1 MNKLYKTTIFLFLMC
16 FIIHAKAQTDKI
28 TTFTIDGKIKG
39 IDSGIIYGLTPDQ
52 KIVDSAVIVK
62 GKFIL
67 NGKFISPGRM
77 LFKIKPGNWMF
88 PAFVDV
94 SHISFDIDTAGTMHQ
109 YSNGKDYPVI
119 TRVNEIGSPLA
130 DAYNTYAKE
139 TGQEEYLSLAGK
151 LPSMNKDSA
160 AYLTSKMAAIQKS
173 FPEKAK
179 SWIANYVRLNPMSIP
194 GIFIFNEIFTQL
206 PDKSTPYLSSMLSKF
221 TGDAKA
227 SSYYQALYSRLPG
240 KSVLIGKIAPD
251 FTLLKRD
258 STKVTLSSTRGSI
271 VLLDFWAS
279 WCVPC
284 RANIPALKKVYAK
297 YHGKGLELIGI
308 SDDRKWSNWTK
319 ALDEEKMPWTQVI
332 DRFPAPNVPA
342 IVGELYGTHTIPYY
356 VLIDQTGKI
365 IAASGDE
372 RFITNKLVEL
382 FR

>member
-1 MNKLYKTTIFLFLMC
+1 MC

-62 GKFIL
+62 GKFVL
-67 NGKFISPGRM
+67 NGNFISPGRM

-109 YSNGKDYPVI
+109 YANGKDYPVI
-119 TRVNEIGSPLA
+119 TRINEIGSPLA
-130 DAYNTYAKE
+130 DAYHTYAKE

-151 LPSMNKDSA
+151 LPSMSKDSA
-160 AYLTSKMAAIQKS
+160 AYLTSKMEALQKS

-179 SWIANYVRLNPMSIP
+179 SWIANYVRLNPMSVA
-194 GIFIFNEIFTQL
+194 GIFIFNEIFNQL
-206 PDKSTPYLSSMLSKF
+206 PDRSNTYLSSMLSKF

-258 STKVTLSSTRGSI
+258 RTKVTLSSTRGSV

-297 YHGKGLELIGI
+297 YHGKGLKLISI
-308 SDDRKWSNWTK
+308 SDDRKWNNWTK
-319 ALDEEKMPWTQVI
+319 ALNEEKMPWTQVI
-332 DRFPAPNVPA
+332 DTFPAPNVPA
-342 IVGELYGTHTIPYY
+342 IVGELYGIHTIPYY

-372 RFITNKLVEL
+372 KVTTNKLVGL